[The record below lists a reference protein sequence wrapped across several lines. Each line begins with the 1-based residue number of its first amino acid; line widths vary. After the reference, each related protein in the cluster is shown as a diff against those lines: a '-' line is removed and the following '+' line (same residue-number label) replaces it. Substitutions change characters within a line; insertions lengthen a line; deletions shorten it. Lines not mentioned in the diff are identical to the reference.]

1 MEKFVKQMMKWCTFN
16 LYPDPLA
23 LKPSIFGGMKF
34 VMAAPK
40 LLLFRVTL
48 SSFSAKKDSFVNY
61 YQNSGLL
68 DCLRNLVAADAASES
83 QQNPNYNVQTF
94 ILFYYILL
102 CWAYSYNLTQ
112 S

>member
-61 YQNSGLL
+61 YQSSGLL
-68 DCLRNLVAADAASES
+68 DCLRNLVAADAAAGES
-83 QQNPNYNVQTF
+83 HQNPNYNVQTVHFVLYF
-94 ILFYYILL
+94 IMLGILL
-102 CWAYSYNLTQ
+102 
-112 S
+112 

>member
-1 MEKFVKQMMKWCTFN
+1 
-16 LYPDPLA
+16 
-23 LKPSIFGGMKF
+23 
-34 VMAAPK
+34 MAAPK

-83 QQNPNYNVQTF
+83 HQNPNYNMQTF
-94 ILFYYILL
+94 ILFYILL
-102 CWAYSYNLTQ
+102 CWVNSFNFAQ